1 VRYVIYGAGAIGG
14 TIGARLR
21 QAGHEVALIARGRH
35 LEVLRREGLTLQTP
49 AAEEHPVIETVGS
62 PSELPIAKGDV
73 VLLTMKSQDTADAL
87 RTLSATADPD
97 VAVVCAQNG
106 IENER
111 LALRYFARVYG
122 VFVWVA
128 AQHLRPGV
136 VQAYAA
142 PPALGVLDLG
152 RVPQGS
158 DGLAHRISGDLDA
171 AGFVS
176 RVDAEIMRWKYGKL
190 LSNLGNAVEAILG
203 PDARGGEL
211 VRRAR
216 AEALACYEVAGI
228 RYASADEISERVA
241 GNEEL
246 RSIEGEPRGGGST
259 WQSLARGGTG
269 IETAYLNGE
278 VVLLGRL
285 QGVPTPV
292 NQAITNIAL
301 RMAREGEQAG
311 SVEPLQVQHTIEQL
325 RT

>member
-1 VRYVIYGAGAIGG
+1 
-14 TIGARLR
+14 
-21 QAGHEVALIARGRH
+21 
-35 LEVLRREGLTLQTP
+35 
-49 AAEEHPVIETVGS
+49 
-62 PSELPIAKGDV
+62 
-73 VLLTMKSQDTADAL
+73 
-87 RTLSATADPD
+87 
-97 VAVVCAQNG
+97 
-106 IENER
+106 
-111 LALRYFARVYG
+111 
-122 VFVWVA
+122 
-128 AQHLRPGV
+128 
-136 VQAYAA
+136 
-142 PPALGVLDLG
+142 
-152 RVPQGS
+152 
-158 DGLAHRISGDLDA
+158 
-171 AGFVS
+171 
-176 RVDAEIMRWKYGKL
+176 
-190 LSNLGNAVEAILG
+190 
-203 PDARGGEL
+203 
-211 VRRAR
+211 
-216 AEALACYEVAGI
+216 VAGI